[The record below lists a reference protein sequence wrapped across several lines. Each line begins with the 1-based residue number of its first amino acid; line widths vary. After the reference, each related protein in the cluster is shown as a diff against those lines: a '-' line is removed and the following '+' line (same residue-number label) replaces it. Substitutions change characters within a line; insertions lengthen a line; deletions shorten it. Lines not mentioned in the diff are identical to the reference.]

1 MESMFRNADEL
12 ITLDIS
18 NFDTSKVTDMSYSF
32 SGCSSLKNLYY
43 LSNLNSPSVI
53 NREGIF
59 EGCYELF
66 GNDSDYQAGYNG
78 TNSTEDISIVLLG
91 FNMYNLNN
99 SRITFN
105 IYFFSFENFEFPQI
119 FNFTAIITYNS
130 ILRVLDNENNQKN
143 VKCEKQEVE
152 NENKL
157 KYKCAIDT
165 NNTNIKNIL
174 LNNDINFEGNNI
186 NLIISPLASEYMNN
200 LQDVPTAYDT
210 LFDGANIFL
219 MQKSKTNQDGKLF
232 NISGIMEEDPHFEIN
247 KNITL
252 NAKSDSEKK
261 EINCRIIDITL
272 QSYTLN
278 CRLDNNIKYDL
289 NNSLSV
295 INDDILLITFE
306 DKSNIIDNTNTNQL
320 YHSIYRKKKSGLNA
334 GSIIAIILVTVI
346 ALASVIAIIIFL
358 KRKNNNKIVSDVSAS
373 KIDLKIK

>member
-1 MESMFRNADEL
+1 
-12 ITLDIS
+12 
-18 NFDTSKVTDMSYSF
+18 
-32 SGCSSLKNLYY
+32 
-43 LSNLNSPSVI
+43 
-53 NREGIF
+53 
-59 EGCYELF
+59 
-66 GNDSDYQAGYNG
+66 
-78 TNSTEDISIVLLG
+78 
-91 FNMYNLNN
+91 
-99 SRITFN
+99 
-105 IYFFSFENFEFPQI
+105 
-119 FNFTAIITYNS
+119 
-130 ILRVLDNENNQKN
+130 
-143 VKCEKQEVE
+143 
-152 NENKL
+152 
-157 KYKCAIDT
+157 
-165 NNTNIKNIL
+165 
-174 LNNDINFEGNNI
+174 
-186 NLIISPLASEYMNN
+186 MNN